1 MGNWAAS
8 RNGRTKPNAFFAQIK
23 KALRNVEDGD
33 FFVIFILCL
42 IFVNEKGILEEIS
55 REAHICKELGGMHQP
70 MTMGKYVPGLKN

>member
-1 MGNWAAS
+1 MGNWAS

-23 KALRNVEDGD
+23 KALRNVEDGY
-33 FFVIFILCL
+33 FFVLFILCL

>member
-1 MGNWAAS
+1 M
-8 RNGRTKPNAFFAQIK
+8 
-23 KALRNVEDGD
+23 EDGD

-42 IFVNEKGILEEIS
+42 IFVNEKVILEEIS